1 MPILGFRLQTLATIS
16 TRSRHTDD
24 DVITFGVVV
33 NEKAR
38 GQCSGRAPA
47 FGGSTIDIA
56 FVPATVGTGS
66 WDREFLVG
74 PFDIEP
80 DDTIRVFYSV
90 TNIGD
95 TQIPDPK
102 AEKLQI
108 EIMDKMLAAA
118 VGFIAGPAGLALGV
132 LGETLAKAL
141 GLIPSPIAAAL
152 GWKPNGPCNGVVLG
166 GGVDFTGSGLAE
178 LDYVDRPSLASGVGP
193 RQASKVTR
201 HYDDQATH
209 NTETCGAIAQ
219 TDLTFEVMKFA
230 HAVSVR
236 THALRR
242 RQTSPQLR
250 DGLRQ
255 LRPDAGPVSVRQLL
269 GLQAM

>member
-1 MPILGFRLQTLATIS
+1 MALFGFRLQTLATLS

-24 DVITFGVVV
+24 DVITFGVII

-38 GQCSGRAPA
+38 GQCSGRSPA
-47 FGGSTIDIA
+47 WGGSTIDIA

-80 DDTIRVFYSV
+80 NDTIRIFYSV
-90 TNIGD
+90 TNVGD
-95 TQIPDPK
+95 TQLPDSK

-108 EIMDKMLAAA
+108 AIMDKMLTAAI
-118 VGFIAGPAGLALGV
+118 GFVAGPGGLALGV
-132 LGETLAKAL
+132 LGETLGTAL
-141 GLIPSPIAAAL
+141 GLISSPVAAAL

-166 GGVDFTGSGLAE
+166 GGVDFTGAGVAQ
-178 LDYVDRPSLASGVGP
+178 LDYSDRPSLISGLAP
-193 RQASKVTR
+193 QHSKVTR

-209 NTETCGAIAQ
+209 NTENCGALAQ
-219 TDLTFEVMKFA
+219 TDLTFEVMKFPR
-230 HAVSVR
+230 AVSVR
-236 THALRR
+236 THAQRR
-242 RQTSPQLR
+242 RPNIPQLR

-255 LRPDAGPVSVRQLL
+255 LRPGSGAIGVRQLL
-269 GLQAM
+269 GLQA

>member
-1 MPILGFRLQTLATIS
+1 MALFGFRLQTLATIL

-38 GQCSGRAPA
+38 GQCSGRSPA
-47 FGGSTIDIA
+47 FGGTTMDMA
-56 FVPATVGTGS
+56 YVPATVGSGS

-95 TQIPDPK
+95 TQLPDSE
-102 AEKLQI
+102 AEKYQI
-108 EIMDKMLAAA
+108 EIMDKMLMAA
-118 VGFIAGPAGLALGV
+118 VGALLGPGGIALGV
-132 LGETLAKAL
+132 IGETLAKAL
-141 GLIPSPIAAAL
+141 GLISSPVGAVL
-152 GWKPNGPCNGVVLG
+152 GWKPNGPCNGVVLAG
-166 GGVDFTGSGLAE
+166 TVEFTGSGLAQ
-178 LDYVDRPSLASGVGP
+178 LDYSDRPSLASGVGP
-193 RQASKVTR
+193 EKASRVTR

-209 NTETCGAIAQ
+209 DTEKCGAVAQ

-230 HAVSVR
+230 RAVSVR
-236 THALRR
+236 TFALRLR
-242 RQTSPQLR
+242 LTGPQLR
-250 DGLRQ
+250 EGLRK
-255 LRPDAGPVSVRQLL
+255 LRPDAGAVSVRQLL
-269 GLQAM
+269 GLQA